1 MRSLGLPLL
10 LPDKCFA
17 LHNFPLCLFT
27 SWPKQALTTN
37 SLKSLRCCFASNQT
51 AVRPLV
57 FSISR
62 SLSKLRMMQPP
73 DLKRPTQFRFCKVSR
88 WRFTVLSL
96 IPSSPAAKRIVF
108 RPIRICP
115 LLTVLKYMKSRKG
128 PNRLCS
134 TTFSKIETGILKK
147 RWVSFASSTETV

>member
-10 LPDKCFA
+10 LPGKHFS
-17 LHNFPLCLFT
+17 LHNFPLCLRM
-27 SWPKQALTTN
+27 SDPKQALITY
-37 SLKSLRCCFASNQT
+37 SLNDLRCCFTSNQI
-51 AVRPLV
+51 AVRPLT

-62 SLSKLRMMQPP
+62 SLSKLLMMYPP
-73 DLKRPTQFRFCKVSR
+73 ILKRPTQFRFCKASR
-88 WRFTVLSL
+88 WRLTVRSL
-96 IPSSPAAKRIVF
+96 MSRSAAAKRIVSGQ
-108 RPIRICP
+108 ILICP

-128 PNRLCS
+128 PNRLYS